1 MSHNVHTPH
10 LRRVR
15 PLKLAVIAVSA
26 LAFVLSAASAHA
38 DAVRCK
44 REIAKASAKYAQARM
59 RSLQKCQDGKLT
71 GKVSGTCPDAKTSEA
86 LSKAAGKLRS
96 AIDKE
101 VWRRRQGLHQ
111 RGRQRFAGL
120 DLVAERVSELRGRH
134 LQQLDQ
140 QLRRRQQPPLVRRRR
155 GGGSGIAL
163 YYGSL
168 VNSSN
173 TTIKKCQREIGK
185 NAVKYL
191 RMKSKLLQKCKDK
204 VLSGQSAGPCPDPKT
219 ATVLGMAEA
228 KRNAKICSACGGDDR
243 VCGGSDDLA
252 PRRSASRR
260 TAPT

>member
-1 MSHNVHTPH
+1 M
-10 LRRVR
+10 
-15 PLKLAVIAVSA
+15 KLAAIAVSA
-26 LAFVLSAASAHA
+26 VAFVLSAASAHA

-71 GKVSGTCPDAKTSEA
+71 GKVSGTCPDPKTSEA
-86 LSKAAGKLRS
+86 LSKAAAKLRS
-96 AIDKE
+96 AIDKKCGG
-101 VWRRRQGLHQ
+101 VDKDCTS
-111 RGRQRFAGL
+111 AGDNDSL
-120 DLVAERVSELRGRH
+120 ASISWPNACPNFEGGTCNNPISNCDGVSNCLVCVDDAAV
-134 LQQLDQ
+134 DQ
-140 QLRRRQQPPLVRRRR
+140 
-155 GGGSGIAL
+155 GIAL

-219 ATVLGMAEA
+219 AWP
-228 KRNAKICSACGGDDR
+228 KRSGTPRSAAPAAATTAYAAAPTI
-243 VCGGSDDLA
+243 SP